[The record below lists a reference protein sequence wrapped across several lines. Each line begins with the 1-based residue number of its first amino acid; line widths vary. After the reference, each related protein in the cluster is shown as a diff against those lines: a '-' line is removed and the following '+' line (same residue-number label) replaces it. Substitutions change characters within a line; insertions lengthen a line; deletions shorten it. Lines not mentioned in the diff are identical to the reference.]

1 MGKDVGNLWNDVPS
15 LRVLWRDYQDALKDV
30 TRRQAES
37 TNPAAFQAEREHYE
51 ALCDKIAMT
60 SQAIGRLTAQALQ
73 SFQVGIGAD
82 IRDSKAY
89 ILQSI
94 KAERRRQGAAPDDAA
109 DNAMAE
115 ALHEENQKLAD
126 RIEELERQIAG
137 LQRERVTERRAKE
150 NVAKGK
156 SAAKRQTI
164 TPERRK
170 KAEAKYGA
178 FSSDGIAAHAGLD
191 AMFGKSLSFNGGGGR
206 GYLRREFGMCYNT
219 RPQAECEA
227 SAALKRKRLAAHRR
241 AGRFAR
247 KYNRK
252 H

>member
-1 MGKDVGNLWNDVPS
+1 MGKDAGNLWNDVPS

-109 DNAMAE
+109 DNATTDDH
-115 ALHEENQKLAD
+115 HEKMQKPND
-126 RIEELERQIAG
+126 RLEELERQ
-137 LQRERVTERRAKE
+137 
-150 NVAKGK
+150 
-156 SAAKRQTI
+156 TI
-164 TPERRK
+164 TTERRK

-191 AMFGKSLSFNGGGGR
+191 AMFGKSLSFNGGGG